1 MASKGPRTGAKKPVA
16 KSPAAKPAPKVEAKS
31 APVAAPEPEPVVET
45 VAAPV
50 ETVVEAKVEPV
61 AEVVAETTEVVAESA
76 PAAIEQIEEAVE
88 AVAEPAVEA
97 VTEVIEDTAPQ
108 TADTASKGIYTMEAI
123 EKTQAMFAELNDK
136 AKAQV
141 EKNTKL
147 VGEMTELAK
156 GNVEALVESGKITAK
171 GLETLGQDAA
181 DYGRKSF
188 EQATATL
195 KSMSAVK
202 SPADFFKLQSDYVRS
217 AFDSMVA
224 ETSKN
229 TEAFIKLAGD
239 AAQPVSNRVAVAME
253 KIKTAA

>member
-16 KSPAAKPAPKVEAKS
+16 KSPVAKVAPKVAALAIEPKPEPVVEA
-31 APVAAPEPEPVVET
+31 VAAPVEPVVEAVEAAEPVVAAEPIVEPVVEVVAETVEPVIETVAETVET

-50 ETVVEAKVEPV
+50 
-61 AEVVAETTEVVAESA
+61 TE
-76 PAAIEQIEEAVE
+76 I
-88 AVAEPAVEA
+88 
-97 VTEVIEDTAPQ
+97 IEDTAPQ

-181 DYGRKSF
+181 EYSRKSF
-188 EQATATL
+188 ESATATL

>member
-16 KSPAAKPAPKVEAKS
+16 KAPAAKVAPKVAAAA
-31 APVAAPEPEPVVET
+31 APVVETKPEPIVEAMVAPVEPVVEAAVETVEVVEKATPAAIETVTETVAEAAET

-50 ETVVEAKVEPV
+50 
-61 AEVVAETTEVVAESA
+61 TE
-76 PAAIEQIEEAVE
+76 I
-88 AVAEPAVEA
+88 
-97 VTEVIEDTAPQ
+97 IEDTAPQ
-108 TADTASKGIYTMEAI
+108 MADTASKGIYTMEAI
-123 EKTQAMFAELNDK
+123 EKSQAMFAELNDK
-136 AKAQV
+136 AKAAV

-156 GNVEALVESGKITAK
+156 GNVEALVESGKIAAK

-181 DYGRKSF
+181 EYSRKQF
-188 EQATATL
+188 EQATATM

>member
-16 KSPAAKPAPKVEAKS
+16 KAPTAKVAPKVAAAAAPVVEAKL
-31 APVAAPEPEPVVET
+31 EPVVEA
-45 VAAPV
+45 VAASVEPVVEAAV
-50 ETVVEAKVEPV
+50 ETV
-61 AEVVAETTEVVAESA
+61 EVVEKAA
-76 PAAIEQIEEAVE
+76 PAAIETVTETVAEATE
-88 AVAEPAVEA
+88 AVAAP
-97 VTEVIEDTAPQ
+97 VTEIIEDTAPQ
-108 TADTASKGIYTMEAI
+108 MADTASKGIYTMEAI
-123 EKTQAMFAELNDK
+123 EKSQAMFAELNDK
-136 AKAQV
+136 AKAAV

-156 GNVEALVESGKITAK
+156 GNVEALVESGKIAAK

-181 DYGRKSF
+181 EYSRKQF
-188 EQATATL
+188 EQATATM

-202 SPADFFKLQSDYVRS
+202 SPADFFKLQSDYVRT